1 MDPAEGLTASGSQ
14 DEPER
19 PVRVRIAPSPTGH
32 MHVGTARTALFNW
45 LFAHSRGGRFVIRI
59 EDTDR
64 TRLVEESLE
73 DLLSGLAWLGLAP
86 DEGPGVGGPYAPYQ
100 QSLRLDLYREH
111 ADRLLEQGDA
121 YRCFCSPERLQQ
133 VREERAQQGLK
144 MGYDRRCRELDPAE
158 AARRAAEGEP
168 HVLRLKMLLE
178 GSVTLHDQ
186 IRGEVTFRASELEDV
201 IIMKSDGYPTYH
213 FAVVVDDHLMGITH
227 VLRADEWIPSAPI
240 QLRLYE
246 ALGWPQPVWVHLPLV
261 LSPDGKGKLSKR
273 KSGERAQ
280 VRWYRDNGYLPEA
293 MVNFLALLGWTYGD
307 EETFSL
313 GEAVERFRLEDIR
326 PAPARWDFD
335 KLDAMNAAYIRAL
348 GVDEL
353 AARIMP
359 FLRSAGLPAEVDDVK
374 RMVPLV
380 RERLTTLAEA
390 ADKLALFWLETV
402 EPEPA
407 DMVPKKHDAA
417 QALELFR
424 AASASLEAVAADD
437 WREEVLESRLR
448 ELAEQ
453 RGVNLGPLLQP
464 VRVAVTGSRV
474 TPPLFGTLEL
484 IGRDTT
490 LARLADGAAALE
502 RYVAEA
508 GGDKDGTA

>member
-1 MDPAEGLTASGSQ
+1 
-14 DEPER
+14 
-19 PVRVRIAPSPTGH
+19 
-32 MHVGTARTALFNW
+32 
-45 LFAHSRGGRFVIRI
+45 
-59 EDTDR
+59 
-64 TRLVEESLE
+64 
-73 DLLSGLAWLGLAP
+73 
-86 DEGPGVGGPYAPYQ
+86 
-100 QSLRLDLYREH
+100 
-111 ADRLLEQGDA
+111 
-121 YRCFCSPERLQQ
+121 
-133 VREERAQQGLK
+133 

-335 KLDAMNAAYIRAL
+335 KLNAMNAAYIRAL